1 MNWFIIIFGL
11 ELFLILN
18 VNYDTNQIRQGK
30 KIHHGA
36 ELALRIIFI
45 SALALVPAG
54 NYWFILI
61 FLLTLFGVQFD
72 YALNWNRNLPWW
84 HLGNAWTDRILKGK
98 NLRYYR
104 LSLKLL
110 IVVIALYVNFC

>member
-1 MNWFIIIFGL
+1 MSWLITILGL
-11 ELFLILN
+11 ELFILLN
-18 VNYDTNQIRQGK
+18 VHYDTIRIKNGK
-30 KIHHGA
+30 KIYHGA

-45 SALALVPAG
+45 SALAFIPGG
-54 NYWFILI
+54 NYWYILI
-61 FLLTLFGVQFD
+61 FLLTLFGLQFD

-84 HLGNAWTDRILKGK
+84 HLGSAWTDQILKGK

-110 IVVIALYVNFC
+110 IVVIACYANFC